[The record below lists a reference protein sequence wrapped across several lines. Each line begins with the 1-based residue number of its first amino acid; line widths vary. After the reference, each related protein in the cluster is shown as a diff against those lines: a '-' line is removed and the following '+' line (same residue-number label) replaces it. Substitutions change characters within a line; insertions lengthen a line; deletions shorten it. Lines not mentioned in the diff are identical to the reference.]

1 MKHKKLFL
9 RIFAGI
15 VVILI
20 VMVIYNCVVRTD
32 DDPQKLEKIE
42 EEKAR
47 EAMYADTFD
56 VVGDYLFPNQK
67 MSNEDMELES
77 DKDKKDDKAS
87 DDTKKKQEKSAADD
101 DDDEIIES
109 ADISSDPT
117 PAPPAPPAPQ
127 VEKMDKPTVTSVE
140 NQ

>member
-15 VVILI
+15 VVILFI
-20 VMVIYNCVVRTD
+20 MVIYNCVVRTD
-32 DDPQKLEKIE
+32 DDPQKLERLE

-67 MSNEDMELES
+67 VSNEDMALETE
-77 DKDKKDDKAS
+77 KDKKDEKAS
-87 DDTKKKQEKSAADD
+87 EDTKRKQEKSVVD

-140 NQ
+140 N

>member
-15 VVILI
+15 VVILFI
-20 VMVIYNCVVRTD
+20 MVIYNCVVRTD
-32 DDPQKLEKIE
+32 DDPQKLEKLE

-67 MSNEDMELES
+67 VSNEDMALETE
-77 DKDKKDDKAS
+77 KDKKDEKAS
-87 DDTKKKQEKSAADD
+87 EDTKKKQEKSVVD

-140 NQ
+140 N